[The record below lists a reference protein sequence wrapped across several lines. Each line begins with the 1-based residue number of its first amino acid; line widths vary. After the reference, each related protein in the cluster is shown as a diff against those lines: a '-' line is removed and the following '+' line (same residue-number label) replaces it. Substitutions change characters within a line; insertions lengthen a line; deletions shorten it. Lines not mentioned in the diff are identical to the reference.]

1 MLGEKAILGGEGNGG
16 VIDPRVGFVRDS
28 FAGMALMLDAMAARE
43 QTVSALVA
51 ELPQYAIHKAK
62 VTLPSDKIA
71 AAFVALGEHFKN
83 ASCDNLDGLRF
94 DWPGKWLLIRG
105 SNTEPIVRI
114 FAEAPTA
121 EEAKKL
127 CEDAEEILS
136 QL

>member
-1 MLGEKAILGGEGNGG
+1 
-16 VIDPRVGFVRDS
+16 
-28 FAGMALMLDAMAARE
+28 
-43 QTVSALVA
+43 
-51 ELPQYAIHKAK
+51 
-62 VTLPSDKIA
+62 
-71 AAFVALGEHFKN
+71 LGEHFKN